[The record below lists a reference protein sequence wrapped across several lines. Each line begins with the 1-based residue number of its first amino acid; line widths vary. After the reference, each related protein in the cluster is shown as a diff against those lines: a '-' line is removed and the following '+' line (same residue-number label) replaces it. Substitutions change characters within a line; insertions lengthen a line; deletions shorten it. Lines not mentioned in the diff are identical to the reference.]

1 MSGEVPAD
9 AATAAAQ
16 AAPAPAAPPARR
28 ACVVMLGGRPFAVDV
43 VEAREV
49 VMLDTTTPVP
59 GAPATLVGVMNLRG
73 SVLPVV
79 EARPALGL
87 PVRPAIGPPRALV
100 LADGE
105 HRAAIRIERVLGLSA
120 FDDVQPPAEPTPNA
134 LVLGELVDQAG
145 EHATMLDG
153 GALLRAVR
161 TWKSTTDA
169 SPGVPADPGP
179 AAPSHT
185 RGA

>member
-1 MSGEVPAD
+1 LSGEVPAD
-9 AATAAAQ
+9 VSTAAVE
-16 AAPAPAAPPARR
+16 AAPAPEARLSRR

-79 EARPALGL
+79 EVRPALGL
-87 PVRPAIGPPRALV
+87 PVRAAIGPPRALV

-105 HRAAIRIERVLGLSA
+105 HRAAILIERVLGLSA

-145 EHATMLDG
+145 EHATMLHG

-161 TWKSTTDA
+161 TWKPIADS
-169 SPGVPADPGP
+169 SPAVPADPGP
-179 AAPSHT
+179 EAPAHT
-185 RGA
+185 PGA